1 MAVAVAPAPASPD
14 RFSGRLP
21 PVASLAA
28 PEMPSDSLSVAVSIH
43 PSFSSLVC
51 SSDADASP
59 LMAASSPPTPSCLT
73 LTGAFPYSPR
83 VAPHHVTLS
92 PKDLATRVPM
102 GLRGGGRAYRNP
114 CA

>member
-28 PEMPSDSLSVAVSIH
+28 PEMPSDCLSVAVSIH

-59 LMAASSPPTPSCLT
+59 LMAASSPPRPSCLT
-73 LTGAFPYSPR
+73 LTEAFPYCAR
-83 VAPHHVTLS
+83 VPTHDVTFS
-92 PKDLATRVPM
+92 PKAPATRLPIE
-102 GLRGGGRAYRNP
+102 LKGGGQAHDTP
-114 CA
+114 C